1 MAHPYLR
8 RGPCVPCRSGE
19 LVGKEG
25 VRFMARN
32 LGKPSGKFA
41 EEKTSPGRKGNY
53 KRSGWPEEVPTQRTR
68 SARGQQQGK
77 ARRESDREEEGRDY
91 KAGGGRRF

>member
-1 MAHPYLR
+1 
-8 RGPCVPCRSGE
+8 
-19 LVGKEG
+19 
-25 VRFMARN
+25 MARN

-77 ARRESDREEEGRDY
+77 SRREPDREEEGRDY

>member
-1 MAHPYLR
+1 
-8 RGPCVPCRSGE
+8 
-19 LVGKEG
+19 
-25 VRFMARN
+25 MARN

-77 ARRESDREEEGRDY
+77 SRREFDREEEGRDY
-91 KAGGGRRF
+91 KAGGGRR

>member
-1 MAHPYLR
+1 
-8 RGPCVPCRSGE
+8 
-19 LVGKEG
+19 
-25 VRFMARN
+25 MARN

-53 KRSGWPEEVPTQRTR
+53 KRTGWPEEVPTQRTR

-77 ARRESDREEEGRDY
+77 ARRESDRQEEGRDY
-91 KAGGGRRF
+91 KAGGGRR